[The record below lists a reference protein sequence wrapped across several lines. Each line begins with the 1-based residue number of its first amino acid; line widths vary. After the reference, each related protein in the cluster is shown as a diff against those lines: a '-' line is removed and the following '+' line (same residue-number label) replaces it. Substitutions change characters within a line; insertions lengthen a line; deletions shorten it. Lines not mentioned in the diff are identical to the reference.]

1 MLIDDEYLKE
11 LFLQYYGNGHNAI
24 TAFDKAMKRARRE
37 PKLLGSVDEV
47 SAECVVMPREEYRE
61 LYEKQALYAAQDIK
75 AHCKSMVCESCVFW
89 REGTEGVFCE
99 LSAGEIPC
107 AWEV

>member
-1 MLIDDEYLKE
+1 MITDGTKLKR
-11 LFLQYYGNGHNAI
+11 LFLKCYSEGKNAAM
-24 TAFDKAMKRARRE
+24 AFNDAAKECEEMQRE
-37 PKLLGSVDEV
+37 IADTRILL
-47 SAECVVMPREEYRE
+47 
-61 LYEKQALYAAQDIK
+61 AAQDIK

>member
-11 LFLQYYGNGHNAI
+11 VFLQYYGNGQNAI

-37 PKLLGSVDEV
+37 PRFLECVDEV
-47 SAECVVMPREEYRE
+47 SAECVVMPREELRE
-61 LYEKQALYAAQDIK
+61 IYEEQALYAAQDIK

-89 REGTEGVFCE
+89 REGSDEVFCE
-99 LSAGEIPC
+99 LHDESLPC
-107 AWEV
+107 GWEV